1 MRIVWPFKSL
11 SVARACARVDS
22 GLDKA
27 KICSDRRVDADR
39 PQLRAVF
46 GGGKTFLHGLDPNR
60 KSLLRETR
68 TASGLPRYQVRSHHE
83 PKLSYVTRDGSLPR
97 SFLLRDNSFQPCDV
111 F

>member
-1 MRIVWPFKSL
+1 MPGGPTVRGMGGDDRSWHNSDMPPWSL
-11 SVARACARVDS
+11 YVRCWGQS
-22 GLDKA
+22 GKHMLALSFSAFD
-27 KICSDRRVDADR
+27 
-39 PQLRAVF
+39 
-46 GGGKTFLHGLDPNR
+46 R

-68 TASGLPRYQVRSHHE
+68 TASGLPRYQVRSHQE